1 MIPFIHPMVG
11 HVTTA
16 GSIVTGQ
23 LLLSGDE
30 TDGDD
35 ELLLSGDM
43 QSGTDKLT
51 IVETI

>member
-1 MIPFIHPMVG
+1 MIPFVMPVMG
-11 HVTTA
+11 FVTTA

-23 LLLSGDE
+23 LLLSGDM

-43 QSGTDKLT
+43 TGGSDKLL
-51 IVETI
+51 IQETI